1 MLEIETR
8 NSCAFSVRS
17 ELYYSSGIGNYLIV
31 YLYVI
36 NGHPKKHHQARILFA
51 CAVWTFQ
58 NMNIK
63 KNIIL
68 VIDTDLQTQ
77 KMLSRILDTPNFK
90 VVGCETGAQGLQFCV
105 SSKPDLVL
113 LALNLPD
120 MEGKQIIT
128 DIREW
133 SKTPIIVLSENA
145 ADENVITALNMGA
158 DDYVVKPFNVDVLYA
173 RINASLRK
181 SAIQETGEP
190 ELYNGPLRMDLVRH
204 EVFLNGKLL
213 AFTPKEYNLLRYF
226 IVHRGKM
233 LTHKQIL
240 NHVWG
245 PAHGGDTQY
254 LRVFISQVREKIEEN
269 PAAPKLIITEAG
281 IGYRM
286 DIADGPEAVNA

>member
-1 MLEIETR
+1 
-8 NSCAFSVRS
+8 
-17 ELYYSSGIGNYLIV
+17 
-31 YLYVI
+31 
-36 NGHPKKHHQARILFA
+36 
-51 CAVWTFQ
+51 
-58 NMNIK
+58 MNVK

-68 VIDTDLQTQ
+68 VVDTDPQTQ
-77 KMLSRILDTPNFK
+77 KMLSLILDTPTFK
-90 VVGCETGAQGLQFCV
+90 VVGCETGKQALQFCV

-128 DIREW
+128 DIRGW
-133 SKTPIIVLSENA
+133 SQTPIIVLSENA
-145 ADENVITALNMGA
+145 ADENVIIALNMGA

-204 EVFLNGKLL
+204 EVFLHDKRL

-226 IVHRGKM
+226 IIHRGKM

-240 NHVWG
+240 NQVWG
-245 PAHGGDTQY
+245 PAHGADTQY
-254 LRVFISQVREKIEEN
+254 LRVFISQLREKIESDD
-269 PAAPKLIITEAG
+269 PQAKRLITTEAG

-286 DIADGPEAVNA
+286 EIANAC